1 MLKGSI
7 SKSAWKK
14 PGWAGRARHLAYAR
28 GWKKFEPL
36 WDWIIRLGRVGSF
49 LPVLEKVLEGKGLF
63 AEPVGASE
71 HTKGRGRGKM
81 KSMSG

>member
-14 PGWAGRARHLAYAR
+14 PGRAGRARHLAYAR

-49 LPVLEKVLEGKGLF
+49 LPFLKRCWRVKDCLLNR
-63 AEPVGASE
+63 SE
-71 HTKGRGRGKM
+71 HPNILRAAGEAR
-81 KSMSG
+81 